1 MKHQYEDYIEF
12 VEEMIADTG
21 DDRSFYFNT
30 AFRASL
36 LANKATLERHRPKEH
51 CKNPNCAGPICLGCG
66 SKETVQIAFPCP
78 SFLDVTNQLDKVM
91 E

>member
-36 LANKATLERHRPKEH
+36 LANKATLEKKPMNYYPDNNEDVQYQRGYNQALKD
-51 CKNPNCAGPICLGCG
+51 L
-66 SKETVQIAFPCP
+66 QIAVINH
-78 SFLDVTNQLDKVM
+78 LDEVM
-91 E
+91 R